1 MIQKHNVFE
10 FVSYEIQPDKKTID
24 FNYKTKSLYFTE
36 KIILPSQIPSHAKNE
51 LIDKVLESLH
61 IILGI
66 TYFKMFCP
74 KKITLPYALSKA
86 QADFWNT
93 AYTKGLGEFFY
104 KNKID
109 FRGLINFP
117 YFDILNT
124 PPVQLRQ
131 LDEAKKNRFLVGIG
145 GGKDS
150 IVSVEILKEQKK
162 EIISGFI
169 LDAQTTPPNIQIDV
183 LRTMEIN
190 YFIVKRQLDLQL
202 FDLKYTY
209 NGHIPI
215 TAIYSF
221 IALLLAAI
229 YDYSSIIIPN
239 GKSANFG
246 NVNYLGVEINHQWS
260 KSEEFEKLFQKY
272 VSQYITSSINLY
284 SNLRPYSEME
294 IAKMFSSHKKYF
306 SVFSSCNKNYKIK
319 GNINQKRWCGE
330 CAKCAFVFIILA
342 ANLPKEEVV
351 KIFDK
356 DLLND
361 SKLIPLYQDL
371 IGKGEM
377 KPFDCVGTFEESIE
391 AFEMIKSKGEFNND
405 IVMQEIKL

>member
-1 MIQKHNVFE
+1 MTQRPNVFE

-24 FNYKTKSLYFTE
+24 FNYKTNGLDLTE
-36 KIILPSQIPSHAKNE
+36 KIILPSQIPSHAENE

-93 AYTKGLGEFFY
+93 VYTKGLGEFFY

-117 YFDILNT
+117 YMDKPKIQPRRLY
-124 PPVQLRQ
+124 
-131 LDEAKKNRFLVGIG
+131 EAKKGRFLVGIG

-150 IVSVEILKEQKK
+150 VVSVEILKKENK
-162 EIISGFI
+162 EITGFI
-169 LDAQTTPPNIQIDV
+169 LDSQNTPPQIQIDV
-183 LRTMEIN
+183 AKKMEID
-190 YFIVKRQLDLQL
+190 YLIVKRQLDSQL
-202 FDLKYTY
+202 FDLKSEY

-246 NVNYLGVEINHQWS
+246 NVNYLGIEINHQWS
-260 KSEEFEKLFQKY
+260 KSEEFEKLFQEY
-272 VSQYITSSINLY
+272 VKQHVTPNIYFS
-284 SNLRPYSEME
+284 SNLRPYSEIE
-294 IAKMFSSHKKYF
+294 IAKLFSSHKKYF
-306 SVFSSCNKNYKIK
+306 PVFSSCNKNYRIK
-319 GNINQKRWCGE
+319 GDVNQKKWCGE
-330 CAKCAFVFIILA
+330 CPKCAFVFIILA
-342 ANLPKEEVV
+342 AYLSKEEVV

-356 DLLND
+356 NLLND
-361 SKLIPLYQDL
+361 SELIPLYQDL
-371 IGKGEM
+371 IGKGKM
-377 KPFDCVGTFEESIE
+377 KPFDCVGTFEESRQALEI
-391 AFEMIKSKGEFNND
+391 IRNKGEFD
-405 IVMQEIKL
+405 VSKII